1 MKIPLRKV
9 IPRLKDHRLKVLDSN
24 PSSAYV
30 LLEKISVK
38 VYFCN
43 YRVSEFVNDFEQI
56 SQACPSQK
64 KVQIPMPAS
73 VFYLEKLSSSL
84 LGL

>member
-24 PSSAYV
+24 PSSANV

-38 VYFCN
+38 VYN
-43 YRVSEFVNDFEQI
+43 NLVGEFVNDFRWYSEKTRARRR
-56 SQACPSQK
+56 SWA
-64 KVQIPMPAS
+64 QIPIPPS
-73 VFYLEKLSSSL
+73 VVYLEKLSSSL